1 MAHDR
6 CGYPYAVHA
15 DAELISR
22 FEHVED
28 IGDFMKNKVVS
39 GRSDTGCEAGDDYVL
54 IHRGMT
60 LSAVGFYGPQGR
72 ELRLPLMNPGLNE
85 SIEQFSYQERRIT
98 NYEME
103 SSALAGL
110 SALLGHKAV
119 TICTIIANRFIKT
132 ALPNYKT
139 AVDNL
144 IKEVLK
150 KI

>member
-1 MAHDR
+1 
-6 CGYPYAVHA
+6 
-15 DAELISR
+15 
-22 FEHVED
+22 
-28 IGDFMKNKVVS
+28 
-39 GRSDTGCEAGDDYVL
+39 
-54 IHRGMT
+54 MT

-72 ELRLPLMNPGLNE
+72 ELRLSLKNPGLNE
-85 SIEQFSYQERRIT
+85 CIEQFCFQGKRIT

-110 SALLGHKAV
+110 AAMLGHKAV

-132 ALPNYKT
+132 ALPNYKR

-144 IKEVLK
+144 IKLVLN